1 MCCFAVCWEKKNHQM
16 CFLLQESVR
25 HKDTSAEYSEGDCGS
40 SWHLVSRLWP
50 VSVSLSLFEDSRVV
64 SGDAWWWPERG
75 AHIRPRAP
83 LIPIIHKFSQ
93 RDLYPP
99 SALWCLLSVPT
110 TSLWLLGRNEMPRYK
125 RTQTHSHVWWRW
137 QQSVSST
144 HLSLASLTYLS
155 PFPFHFFFFFF
166 YLLCPSFG
174 LFLFP
179 LSFIRATSLVS
190 FLWSFCFSYS
200 LLPLS
205 LYLHFLTIF
214 SLSLGQ
220 LKKKKKAAKFPLSHL
235 AQIQHCR
242 QAGRQC
248 RGCYLPECK

>member
-166 YLLCPSFG
+166 LPFMSIIWFVLISPVFYKGDFTCVISLKLL
-174 LFLFP
+174 LFLF
-179 LSFIRATSLVS
+179 TSA
-190 FLWSFCFSYS
+190 
-200 LLPLS
+200 
-205 LYLHFLTIF
+205 
-214 SLSLGQ
+214 SLSLSA
-220 LKKKKKAAKFPLSHL
+220 LSHHFLPVPRPAEKKKKGSKISPQSFSPDSTL
-235 AQIQHCR
+235 
-242 QAGRQC
+242 QAGRQAVS
-248 RGCYLPECK
+248 RLLLTRM

>member
-1 MCCFAVCWEKKNHQM
+1 MR
-16 CFLLQESVR
+16 FLLQESVR
-25 HKDTSAEYSEGDCGS
+25 HTDTSAEYSEGDCGS
-40 SWHLVSRLWP
+40 SWHLVSCLWP
-50 VSVSLSLFEDSRVV
+50 VSVSLSLFEDSGVV

-93 RDLYPP
+93 KDLYPP
-99 SALWCLLSVPT
+99 SALRCRLSVPT
-110 TSLWLLGRNEMPRYK
+110 ASLWLLRRNEMPRYK
-125 RTQTHSHVWWRW
+125 RTQTLSHVWLWW

-155 PFPFHFFFFFF
+155 PLYLFFFF

-174 LFLFP
+174 LVLFP
-179 LSFIRATSLVS
+179 LSFLKATSLVS

-214 SLSLGQ
+214 SLSLSQ
-220 LKKKKKAAKFPLSHL
+220 QKKKKKKKGSKISPQSFSPDSTL
-235 AQIQHCR
+235 
-242 QAGRQC
+242 QAGRQAVS
-248 RGCYLPECK
+248 RLLLTRM